1 MTKSQLIVNL
11 LESAGDNGMT
21 VYQLIV
27 KGGGNDVRKRI
38 SDLRRKGV
46 DITDKW
52 ERAGKSRFKRYFI
65 TENWYL

>member
-27 KGGGNDVRKRI
+27 KGGGNDVRKII

>member
-1 MTKSQLIVNL
+1 MTKS
-11 LESAGDNGMT
+11 
-21 VYQLIV
+21 QLIV

>member
-27 KGGGNDVRKRI
+27 KGGGNDVIKRI

-46 DITDKW
+46 NIKDKW
-52 ERAGKSRFKRYFI
+52 ERAGKNRFKRYFI

>member
-21 VYQLIV
+21 VCQLIV